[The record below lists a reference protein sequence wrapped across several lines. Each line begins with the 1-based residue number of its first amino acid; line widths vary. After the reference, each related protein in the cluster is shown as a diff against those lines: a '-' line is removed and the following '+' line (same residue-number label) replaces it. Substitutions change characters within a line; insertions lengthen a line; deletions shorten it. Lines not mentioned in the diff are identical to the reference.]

1 MDNYL
6 REGEMP
12 EERMI
17 DLVKNHL
24 DLSISDDISDFENV
38 DCSIYNESSAD
49 GYDLYVCTNDT
60 RNVSICENVY
70 YYDHDLANAFE
81 QQIRWGDRTFYID
94 QDIYDDCY
102 MDDKLLELFADN
114 VEDIIENDELDL
126 TLGEINYLKQEYELE
141 DEEADSTQVV

>member
-17 DLVKNHL
+17 KLVTDHL
-24 DLSISDDISDFENV
+24 GLSISHDISDFENV

-81 QQIRWGDRTFYID
+81 QQVRWGDRTFYID

-102 MDDKLLELFADN
+102 MEDKLIELFADN
-114 VEDIIENDELDL
+114 VQDIIEDDELDL
-126 TLGEINYLKQEYELE
+126 TLGEINYLKQEYALN
-141 DEEADSTQVV
+141 EEEEPAKT

>member
-17 DLVKNHL
+17 KLVTDHL
-24 DLSISDDISDFENV
+24 GLSISHDIDDFDNV

-70 YYDHDLANAFE
+70 YYDHDIADAFE
-81 QQIRWGDRTFYID
+81 QQVRWGDRTFYIE
-94 QDIYDDCY
+94 QDIYEDCY
-102 MDDKLLELFADN
+102 IEDKLIELFADN
-114 VEDIIENDELDL
+114 VEDIIEDDELDL
-126 TLGEINYLKQEYELE
+126 TLGEINYLKQEYDLN
-141 DEEADSTQVV
+141 EEEEPAKT

>member
-17 DLVKNHL
+17 KLVTDHL
-24 DLSISDDISDFENV
+24 GLSISHDISDFENV

-70 YYDHDLANAFE
+70 YYDHDMADAFE
-81 QQIRWGDRTFYID
+81 QQVRWGDRTFYID

-102 MDDKLLELFADN
+102 MEDKLIELFADN
-114 VEDIIENDELDL
+114 VEDIIEDDELDL
-126 TLGEINYLKQEYELE
+126 TLGEINYLKEEYGIE
-141 DEEADSTQVV
+141 DEETTEA

>member
-24 DLSISDDISDFENV
+24 DLSISHDISDFENV

-60 RNVSICENVY
+60 RHVSICENVY

-94 QDIYDDCY
+94 QYIYDDCY
-102 MDDKLLELFADN
+102 MEDKLIELFADK

-126 TLGEINYLKQEYELE
+126 TLEEIKYLNEEYELE
-141 DEEADSTQVV
+141 DETAKA

>member
-17 DLVKNHL
+17 KLVTDHL
-24 DLSISDDISDFENV
+24 GLSISHDISDFENV

-81 QQIRWGDRTFYID
+81 QQVRWGDRTFYID

-102 MDDKLLELFADN
+102 MEDKLIELFADN
-114 VEDIIENDELDL
+114 VQDIIEDDELDL
-126 TLGEINYLKQEYELE
+126 TLGEINYLKQEYDLN
-141 DEEADSTQVV
+141 EEEEPAKT

>member
-17 DLVKNHL
+17 KLITDHL
-24 DLSISDDISDFENV
+24 GLSISHDISDFENV

-81 QQIRWGDRTFYID
+81 QQVRWGDRTFYID
-94 QDIYDDCY
+94 DSIYEDCY
-102 MDDKLLELFADN
+102 MEDKLIELFADN
-114 VEDIIENDELDL
+114 VEDIIEDDELDL
-126 TLGEINYLKQEYELE
+126 TLGEINYLKQEYDLE
-141 DEEADSTQVV
+141 DEETETKVV

>member
-17 DLVKNHL
+17 KLVTDHL
-24 DLSISDDISDFENV
+24 GLSISHDISDFENV

-60 RNVSICENVY
+60 RNVNICENVY

-81 QQIRWGDRTFYID
+81 QQVRWGDRTFYID
-94 QDIYDDCY
+94 QYIYDDCY

-114 VEDIIENDELDL
+114 VEDIIENDELNL
-126 TLGEINYLKQEYELE
+126 TLGEINYLKQEYDLNEKTT
-141 DEEADSTQVV
+141 EA

>member
-17 DLVKNHL
+17 KLVTDHL
-24 DLSISDDISDFENV
+24 GLSISHDIADFDNV
-38 DCSIYNESSAD
+38 DCHLYNESSAD
-49 GYDLYVCTNDT
+49 GYDLWICTNDT
-60 RNVSICENVY
+60 RHVSICENVY
-70 YYDHDLANAFE
+70 YYDHDMTDAFE
-81 QQIRWGDRTFYID
+81 QQVRWGDRTFYID

-102 MDDKLLELFADN
+102 IDDKLVELFVDN

-126 TLGEINYLKQEYELE
+126 TLGEINYLKQEYDLN
-141 DEEADSTQVV
+141 EEEEPAKT

>member
-17 DLVKNHL
+17 KLVTDHL
-24 DLSISDDISDFENV
+24 GLSISHDIDDFDNV

-70 YYDHDLANAFE
+70 YYDHDIADAFE
-81 QQIRWGDRTFYID
+81 QQVRWGDRTFYIE
-94 QDIYDDCY
+94 QDIYEDCY
-102 MDDKLLELFADN
+102 MEDKLIELFADN
-114 VEDIIENDELDL
+114 VEDIVEDDELDI
-126 TLGEINYLKQEYELE
+126 TLGEINYLKQEYDLN
-141 DEEADSTQVV
+141 EEEEPAKT

>member
-24 DLSISDDISDFENV
+24 DLSISHDISDFENV

-60 RNVSICENVY
+60 RHVSICENVY

-94 QDIYDDCY
+94 QYIYDDCY
-102 MDDKLLELFADN
+102 MEDKLIELFADK

-126 TLGEINYLKQEYELE
+126 TLGEINYLKEEYDLN
-141 DEEADSTQVV
+141 EETTEA

>member
-17 DLVKNHL
+17 KLVTDHL
-24 DLSISDDISDFENV
+24 GLSISHDIADFDNV
-38 DCSIYNESSAD
+38 DCHLYNESSAD
-49 GYDLYVCTNDT
+49 GYDLWICTNDT
-60 RNVSICENVY
+60 RHVSICENVY
-70 YYDHDLANAFE
+70 YYDHDMTDAFE
-81 QQIRWGDRTFYID
+81 QQVRWGDRTFYID

-102 MDDKLLELFADN
+102 IDDKLVELFVDN

-126 TLGEINYLKQEYELE
+126 TLGEINYLKQEYDLN
-141 DEEADSTQVV
+141 EEEKPAKT

>member
-126 TLGEINYLKQEYELE
+126 TLGEINYLKQEYDLN
-141 DEEADSTQVV
+141 EETTEA

>member
-17 DLVKNHL
+17 KLVTDHL
-24 DLSISDDISDFENV
+24 GLSISHDISDFDNV

-60 RNVSICENVY
+60 RNVNICENVY

-81 QQIRWGDRTFYID
+81 QQVRWGDRTFYID
-94 QDIYDDCY
+94 QYIYDDCY

-114 VEDIIENDELDL
+114 VEDIIENDELNL
-126 TLGEINYLKQEYELE
+126 TLGEINYLKQEYDLN
-141 DEEADSTQVV
+141 EETTEA

>member
-17 DLVKNHL
+17 KLVTDHL
-24 DLSISDDISDFENV
+24 GLSISHDISDFDNV

-60 RNVSICENVY
+60 E
-70 YYDHDLANAFE
+70 
-81 QQIRWGDRTFYID
+81 T
-94 QDIYDDCY
+94 
-102 MDDKLLELFADN
+102 
-114 VEDIIENDELDL
+114 
-126 TLGEINYLKQEYELE
+126 
-141 DEEADSTQVV
+141 

>member
-17 DLVKNHL
+17 KLITDHL
-24 DLSISDDISDFENV
+24 GLSISHDISDFENV

-81 QQIRWGDRTFYID
+81 QQVRWGDRTFYICD
-94 QDIYDDCY
+94 TLYEDCY
-102 MDDKLLELFADN
+102 FEDALLEAFGEY
-114 VEDIIENDELDL
+114 VEDIIENDDLDI
-126 TLGEINYLKQEYELE
+126 TIEEINYLKKEYELE
-141 DEEADSTQVV
+141 DEEADSTEVV

>member
-17 DLVKNHL
+17 KLVTDHL
-24 DLSISDDISDFENV
+24 GLSISHDIDDFDNV

-70 YYDHDLANAFE
+70 YYDHDLAGAFE
-81 QQIRWGDRTFYID
+81 QQVRWGDRTFYIE
-94 QDIYDDCY
+94 QDIYEDCY
-102 MDDKLLELFADN
+102 MEDKLIELFADN
-114 VEDIIENDELDL
+114 VEDIIEDDELNL
-126 TLGEINYLKQEYELE
+126 TLGEINYLKQEYDLN
-141 DEEADSTQVV
+141 EEEEPAKT

>member
-1 MDNYL
+1 
-6 REGEMP
+6 MP

-24 DLSISDDISDFENV
+24 GLSISHDISDFENV

-81 QQIRWGDRTFYID
+81 QQVRWGDRTFYID

-102 MDDKLLELFADN
+102 IEDKLIEPFADN
-114 VEDIIENDELDL
+114 VQDIIEDDELDL
-126 TLGEINYLKQEYELE
+126 TLGEINYLKEEYDLN
-141 DEEADSTQVV
+141 EETTEA

>member
-17 DLVKNHL
+17 KLITDHL
-24 DLSISDDISDFENV
+24 GLSISHDISDFENV

-81 QQIRWGDRTFYID
+81 QQVRWGDRTFYID
-94 QDIYDDCY
+94 DSIYEDCY
-102 MDDKLLELFADN
+102 MEDKLIELFADN
-114 VEDIIENDELDL
+114 VEDIIEDDELDL
-126 TLGEINYLKQEYELE
+126 TLGEINYLKQEL
-141 DEEADSTQVV
+141 SLIHI

>member
-24 DLSISDDISDFENV
+24 GLSISHDISDFENV

-81 QQIRWGDRTFYID
+81 QQVRWGDRTFYID

-102 MDDKLLELFADN
+102 IEDKLIEPFADN
-114 VEDIIENDELDL
+114 VEDIIEDDELDL
-126 TLGEINYLKQEYELE
+126 TLGEINYLKEEYDLN
-141 DEEADSTQVV
+141 EETTEA

>member
-6 REGEMP
+6 REGEIP

-17 DLVKNHL
+17 KLVTDHL
-24 DLSISDDISDFENV
+24 GLSISHDISDCENV

-49 GYDLYVCTNDT
+49 GYDLYVCTNDP
-60 RNVSICENVY
+60 RNVNICENVY

-81 QQIRWGDRTFYID
+81 QQVRWGDRTFYID

-102 MDDKLLELFADN
+102 MEDKLIELFADN
-114 VEDIIENDELDL
+114 VEDIIEDDELDL
-126 TLGEINYLKQEYELE
+126 TLGEINYLKEEYGIE
-141 DEEADSTQVV
+141 DEETTEA